1 MHFISIHFLGG
12 LKTMIQA
19 IIITSLIMLLTIIN
33 KERLALKKQL
43 YRATNKQAQRQQK
56 EQQRQERQLLVT
68 QQKEYNKLKLQGFND
83 ELIHQIMSGKTH
95 IDLTQGSKKEVVK
108 YK

>member
-1 MHFISIHFLGG
+1 
-12 LKTMIQA
+12 MIQA
-19 IIITSLIMLLTIIN
+19 IIISSLIMLLTIIN
-33 KERLALKKQL
+33 KERVTLKKQL

-56 EQQRQERQLLVT
+56 EQQRQERQVIAQQERQEKQ
-68 QQKEYNKLKLQGFND
+68 QQKEYNRLKLQGFND
-83 ELIHQIMSGKTH
+83 ELINQIMQGKTH